1 MNHRIYQFKILSS
14 CDKTI
19 ENKSL
24 KIFIDLVKDKRNP
37 TIIFTD
43 CDELHDEFY
52 LIWEKEKAEQYIH
65 RFIATGIEMTHRDI
79 TNATL
84 NGKND
89 ALFIQTFSNEKNVTL
104 LNSFL
109 EHYFTTDALLEK
121 ITFVGSFNL
130 LNKTEQMYLENYSKL
145 NY

>member
-1 MNHRIYQFKILSS
+1 MNHRIYQLKILSS

-43 CDELHDEFY
+43 CDELHDEFF
-52 LIWEKEKAEQYIH
+52 LIWEKEKAEEYIH
-65 RFIATGIEMTHRDI
+65 RFIDTGIEMSHCDI

-84 NGKND
+84 NGEND
-89 ALFIQTFSNEKNVTL
+89 ALFIETFRKMKNRAL
-104 LNSFL
+104 LNNFL
-109 EHYFTTDALLEK
+109 EYYWTIDVLLEK
-121 ITFVGSFNL
+121 ISKVGTFNL
-130 LNKTEQMYLENYSKL
+130 LNKTEQLYLENYSKSI
-145 NY
+145 N